1 MKEKKL
7 SIKKWWFC
15 IAILVIVILGTVLV
29 LLTKNDGI
37 GSSGISKKEFEEIEL
52 GMSQSKVHRII
63 DKLNEWDED
72 EVYKKA
78 CEEIEKSQENSKY
91 TYRYKYYGDK
101 SGYAIITYEA
111 DYSRGDLFVLPEVVK
126 KEQFNLK

>member
-1 MKEKKL
+1 MK
-7 SIKKWWFC
+7 SIIKKWWFWLVV
-15 IAILVIVILGTVLV
+15 LVIFVSGMALMLFV
-29 LLTKNDGI
+29 KNDGI

-52 GMSQSKVHRII
+52 GMSQSKVHGII

-72 EVYKKA
+72 EVYEKA